1 MVSRASAI
9 FPAAMQTRLALIG
22 LAALACLTLAPVTP
36 VAAQPTP
43 PAEPTPPTPP
53 PDQPP
58 TPPAEPAAPAPA
70 EQPPPAETA
79 PEGDSLEERLN
90 NLAGQ
95 LESVTEPF
103 PAMQADIVALKR
115 LKFSGYIQG
124 RYEWHDDADYGLD
137 SSKTPPQR
145 GTNRF
150 YVRRGR
156 LKTTYVGTLSEYVLQ
171 FDATGDGLALRDAE
185 ASFHITNENPWFPS
199 ATEWELK
206 LTMGQF
212 KVPFGFEVLQ
222 SSGDRE
228 LPERTAVI
236 RALFPG
242 ERDRG
247 IRLQYSYAFMR
258 LAAAVFNG
266 NFTNDSTHGTF
277 DQSSWKDFAGRLSAD
292 LDHAVIGVSGH
303 WGRFLRLTRPAS
315 MTQPIAGY
323 ERYKRYRFGVDAQG
337 YLDVPS
343 LGGLTLRV
351 EAIWA
356 KDTQMDFGGAPPDA
370 NGCKDTPR
378 FGWYATVVQNLGDH
392 AGIAVRFDQYDPITS
407 LPDACAMAARDA
419 AGLDKVSNIGVV
431 LMGFVSGNLK
441 ASLAYEH
448 FIEEG
453 SNKKANDAVTLQMQ
467 AKF

>member
-1 MVSRASAI
+1 
-9 FPAAMQTRLALIG
+9 MQTRLALIG
-22 LAALACLTLAPVTP
+22 PALLASLTVALATP
-36 VAAQPTP
+36 AAAAQPP
-43 PAEPTPPTPP
+43 APAEPAQPAPP

-58 TPPAEPAAPAPA
+58 PPPAEPAAPTEAT
-70 EQPPPAETA
+70 PPAETPPA
-79 PEGDSLEERLN
+79 EGSGLEERIS
-90 NLAGQ
+90 NLEGQ
-95 LESVTEPF
+95 LEGVTEPF
-103 PAMQADIVALKR
+103 PALQADVAALKR

-156 LKTTYVGTLSEYVLQ
+156 LKTTYVGTLSEFVLQ

-247 IRLQYSYAFMR
+247 VRLQYNYSFFR
-258 LAAAVFNG
+258 LSTAVFNG
-266 NFTNDSTHGTF
+266 NFTNDATHGSF
-277 DQSSWKDFAGRLSAD
+277 DQSSWKDFAGRLGAD
-292 LDHAVIGVSGH
+292 LEHVVFGVSGH
-303 WGRFLRLTRPAS
+303 WGRFLRLTRPAAA
-315 MTQPIAGY
+315 MMPIAGY
-323 ERYKRYRFGVDAQG
+323 ERYKRFRIGADAQG

-378 FGWYATVVQNLGDH
+378 FGWYATVVQNVGDNF
-392 AGIAVRFDQYDPITS
+392 GIAVRFDQYDPITG

-453 SNKKANDAVTLQMQ
+453 ASKKANDAVTLQMQ

>member
-1 MVSRASAI
+1 
-9 FPAAMQTRLALIG
+9 MQTRLALIG
-22 LAALACLTLAPVTP
+22 LAVLSCLSVSLATP
-36 VAAQPTP
+36 AAFAQPTP

-58 TPPAEPAAPAPA
+58 PPPTPPAEPA
-70 EQPPPAETA
+70 PPAEPTPPAESA
-79 PEGDSLEERLN
+79 PPGESLEERLN
-90 NLAGQ
+90 SLAGQ
-95 LESVTEPF
+95 LEGVTEPF
-103 PAMQADIVALKR
+103 PAMQADIAALKR

-137 SSKTPPQR
+137 SSKRPPQR

-150 YVRRGR
+150 FVRRGR

-185 ASFHITNENPWFPS
+185 ASFQITNENPWFPS

-247 IRLQYSYAFMR
+247 IRLQYNYSVFR
-258 LAAAVFNG
+258 LSTAVFNG
-266 NFTNDSTHGTF
+266 NFTNDADHGTF
-277 DQSSWKDFAGRLSAD
+277 DQSSWKDFAGRLGAD
-292 LDHAVIGVSGH
+292 LEQVVFGISGH
-303 WGRFLRLTRPAS
+303 WGRFLRTVRPAS
-315 MTQPIAGY
+315 AMMPIAGY
-323 ERYKRYRFGVDAQG
+323 ERYKRVRFGVDAQG

-351 EAIWA
+351 EAIYA

-370 NGCKDTPR
+370 NGCKDAPR
-378 FGWYATVVQNLGDH
+378 FGWYATVVQNLGDY
-392 AGIAVRFDQYDPITS
+392 AGIAVRYDQYDPVSS

-448 FIEEG
+448 FIEQDAV
-453 SNKKANDAVTLQMQ
+453 KKANDALTLQMQ